1 MTDNKKLWYSQ
12 LEFRYNP
19 ADPSQG
25 SLDLGLALEFMT
37 SQYWVVGLAMRA
49 ALDQTRLA
57 TLDEL
62 TRKLLENRM
71 AVMTRELEHVL
82 PKAQRL
88 GDVLKAFATSNPWS
102 LYVSAPRSLAL
113 NASEKKA
120 SDKASTEKLAEDYVY
135 KILEVTREK
144 ALKDADT
151 TEEPGLVEIPPMWML
166 PAKTLM
172 RPLR

>member
-120 SDKASTEKLAEDYVY
+120 SDK
-135 KILEVTREK
+135 
-144 ALKDADT
+144 
-151 TEEPGLVEIPPMWML
+151 
-166 PAKTLM
+166 
-172 RPLR
+172 

>member
-1 MTDNKKLWYSQ
+1 
-12 LEFRYNP
+12 
-19 ADPSQG
+19 
-25 SLDLGLALEFMT
+25 
-37 SQYWVVGLAMRA
+37 
-49 ALDQTRLA
+49 
-57 TLDEL
+57 
-62 TRKLLENRM
+62 
-71 AVMTRELEHVL
+71 MTRELEHVL